1 MAWKIELSREAEKA
15 LSKLGAVE
23 AKRIAKGL
31 RNIAELDDPH
41 LRGEAM
47 VGNRVGFWRYRFGD
61 WRVIVELDDGR
72 MVILVFAIG
81 HRREVYR

>member
-23 AKRIAKGL
+23 ARRIAKGL
-31 RNIAELDDPH
+31 RNVAELDDPP
-41 LRGEAM
+41 LRGEMM
-47 VGNRVGFWRYRFGD
+47 VGNRAGFWRYRFGD
-61 WRVIVELDDGR
+61 WRVIVRFDDGR
-72 MVILVFAIG
+72 MVIMVITMG

>member
-31 RNIAELDDPH
+31 RAIAELDDPH
-41 LRGEAM
+41 LRGEVM
-47 VGNRVGFWRYRFGD
+47 VGNRAAFWRYRIGD
-61 WRVIVELDDGR
+61 WRLIVRLDDGR

-81 HRREVYR
+81 HRRAVYR